1 MVSEAKEMQE
11 NKEEQQMKQ
20 NCLEE
25 TLRQSK

>member
-25 TLRQSK
+25 TSRQSK

>member
-1 MVSEAKEMQE
+1 MMSKTEEMQG

-25 TLRQSK
+25 ALRQLK